1 MRLESKVYH
10 SEFNS
15 ISILYKYNKNINQE
29 EISLFLMKLSSEKW
43 LVKLKFATWFTVNKI
58 YFPIGKG
65 LHMINKHYLKMISKW
80 SSYKA
85 TKTFEWI
92 VKFYSS

>member
-29 EISLFLMKLSSEKW
+29 EISLFFFFFNYLFIYGCVGSSFLCEGF
-43 LVKLKFATWFTVNKI
+43 L
-58 YFPIGKG
+58 
-65 LHMINKHYLKMISKW
+65 
-80 SSYKA
+80 
-85 TKTFEWI
+85 
-92 VKFYSS
+92 